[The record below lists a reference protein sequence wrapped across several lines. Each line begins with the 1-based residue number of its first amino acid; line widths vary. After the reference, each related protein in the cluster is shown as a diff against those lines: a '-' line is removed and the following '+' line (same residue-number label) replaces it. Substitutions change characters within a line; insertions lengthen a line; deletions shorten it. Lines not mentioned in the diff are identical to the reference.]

1 MLARWATVTQPRRP
15 DNPTDQ
21 RFGRRGLLRAGL
33 ALTVAGPMLAA
44 CTSNPTPPPPDALLP
59 VLNTA
64 RQDVAS
70 ANGAAAAFPADAAT
84 WQAIAAVR
92 QQHAEALAK
101 EITRAG
107 ASIPATT
114 TAPAGSAPAAVVV
127 SEADASSHLV
137 TALQAAQAQA
147 AALVP
152 AAPRYRAGLLGSV
165 SAGCASLLETMTR

>member
-33 ALTVAGPMLAA
+33 ALTVAGPALAA
-44 CTSNPTPPPPDALLP
+44 CTSNPTPPQPDALLP

-84 WQAIAAVR
+84 WQAIAGIR
-92 QQHAEALAK
+92 QQHAEAVAK

-107 ASIPATT
+107 AALPTTT
-114 TAPAGSAPAAVVV
+114 TAPPNAAPAAVAV
-127 SEADASSHLV
+127 SEADATGHM
-137 TALQAAQAQA
+137 TAALQAAQAQA

-152 AAPRYRAGLLGSV
+152 TVPRYRAGLLGSV
-165 SAGCASLLETMTR
+165 SAGCASLLETMSR